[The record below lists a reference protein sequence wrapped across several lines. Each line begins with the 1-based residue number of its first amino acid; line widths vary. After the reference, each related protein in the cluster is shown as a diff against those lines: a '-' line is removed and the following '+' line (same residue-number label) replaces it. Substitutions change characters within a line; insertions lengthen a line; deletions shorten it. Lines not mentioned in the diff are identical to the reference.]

1 MCYYFAFSCLHQT
14 NLLIIDRW
22 SSYVHVTSFVIDIEC
37 LQINISHTSRVERL
51 KQSNNKNTACRYSWT
66 NKIMP
71 ARKKKAT
78 TTKKATT
85 NTDSNTGNQ
94 KDIKKE
100 KHKFVEPKIKWRKS
114 KAKLL
119 LYQDVKEGRVPLEKD
134 EVNEHGDQLSLEEV
148 YASHP
153 EYAKYDYEKFSSR
166 LSSIRKTVK
175 EHNHRAEM
183 DQSAFSNFV
192 AAHPP
197 SLYSAKGYIQWQG
210 SRAKKQL
217 KDDLRDDL
225 HKSMGKKKLW
235 GYRLVYYENFSLEAF
250 RQKLD
255 QMIHTNKHMYTLKV
269 KGKQHK
275 SS

>member
-1 MCYYFAFSCLHQT
+1 
-14 NLLIIDRW
+14 
-22 SSYVHVTSFVIDIEC
+22 
-37 LQINISHTSRVERL
+37 
-51 KQSNNKNTACRYSWT
+51 
-66 NKIMP
+66 MP
-71 ARKKKAT
+71 PRKKKAT
-78 TTKKATT
+78 TS
-85 NTDSNTGNQ
+85 TDSDTGNQ
-94 KDIKKE
+94 KDGKKE
-100 KHKFVEPKIKWRKS
+100 KRKFVEPKINWRKS

-119 LYQDVKEGRVPLEKD
+119 LHQDVKEGRVPLERD
-134 EVNEHGDQLSLEEV
+134 EVNKHGDPISLKEV
-148 YASHP
+148 YALHP
-153 EYAKYDYEKFSSR
+153 EYAEYDYEKFSLR

-175 EHNHRAEM
+175 EHNHHVKM

-210 SRAKKQL
+210 SKAKKQL
-217 KDDLRDDL
+217 KDDLRDNL

-235 GYRLVYYENFSLEAF
+235 GYRPVYYEDFPLEAF

-255 QMIHTNKHMYTLKV
+255 QMIRTNKYMYKPKV